1 MDFDDVSIFNRTID
15 WQCRTFMAVAPKR
28 SLILNYDPKIA
39 PPVANL
45 IIQSMSAWNL
55 YFNIGINSRRQIEIE
70 PEKGVLEP
78 NGRTIVTGT

>member
-1 MDFDDVSIFNRTID
+1 MDLEDTSIFNRTLD
-15 WQCRTFMAVAPKR
+15 YQCRSFMAVAPKR
-28 SLILNYDPKIA
+28 SLILNYDLKSA

-45 IIQSMSAWNL
+45 VLQSMSAWHI

-78 NGRTIVTGT
+78 NGRTIITGT